1 MRRPALRALPVL
13 VACVVF
19 AAENGTRTAPVY
31 SQSSLV
37 NLGSGEAGRLA
48 PNTLAVIY
56 GENLASSTVSRIEAY
71 PAATLLPTLLPATG
85 VTVKVNGILAG
96 IEYASPN
103 AVIFVVPPELL
114 PGPARVVLTRNG
126 VNGPSVQIR
135 LEEVAPSLLPLDAGW
150 TLARRGDT
158 LEWCLPGQAAAP
170 GQEVILYGTG
180 WGASQ
185 RPPVNLLIPE
195 KPYALKAREALRV
208 FLDGM
213 EVAPGAIV
221 FAGLVPGAPGLYQ
234 LRLRLPDWV
243 GTNPEV
249 RIAIGDQMS
258 QPGLRLPVERPQA
271 QPDGQR
277 MRSTQ

>member
-13 VACVVF
+13 AAYVVF
-19 AAENGTRTAPVY
+19 AAENGTRMAPVY
-31 SQSSLV
+31 SQASIV
-37 NLGSGEAGRLA
+37 NLGSGEAGELA

-56 GENLASSTVSRIEAY
+56 GENLAGSTVSRIEAY

-126 VNGPSVQIR
+126 VNGPAVQIR
-135 LEEVAPSLLPLDAGW
+135 LEETAPSLLPLDAGW
-150 TLARRGDT
+150 TLARHGDS
-158 LEWCLPGQAAAP
+158 LEWCLPGHAAAP
-170 GQEVILYGTG
+170 GGEVILYGTG
-180 WGASQ
+180 WGAAL
-185 RPPVNLLIPE
+185 RPPVNLLIPD
-195 KPYALKAREALRV
+195 KPYALKALDALRV
-208 FLDGM
+208 FLGGI
-213 EVAPGAIV
+213 ELGPGAIV

-234 LRLRLPDWV
+234 LRLRLPEWA
-243 GTNPEV
+243 GTNPEI
-249 RIAIGDQMS
+249 RIAIGGRMS
-258 QPGLRLPVERPQA
+258 QPGLRLPVEGPPL